1 MVHHR
6 EEDLIGIPFPNHSS
20 DVLCSLN
27 EQRRDGL
34 LCDVILI
41 VRDQEYRTHRSVLAA
56 CSQYFKKLFT
66 VATTDGGDPQH
77 ATAVYEI
84 DFVAPDSLTA
94 ILEFAYTSTLTV
106 TASNVKEILNAAQML
121 EIPCIINVCLEI
133 MDSGGDGGGGSREEE
148 GEEDEEEEEEDE
160 EEEEEEEDEE
170 EDGGSRKDEQEEDN
184 VSEKSLQSL
193 ESRGEQMPHGT
204 EDSPPP
210 STSAFHRELD
220 HRRES
225 SQHKSPDT
233 MTSKQESM
241 ESRAL
246 KDFSIESLLQEGL
259 YPRMSTLDRRA
270 NFSPLIPGF
279 YPSVWAAELPVLP
292 QQLLN
297 PAHPHPGV
305 SPQARHHHSFPAAAP
320 LEHSRPLDL
329 AVKREMIKEE
339 MKEEAPPSFIQ
350 GDLLKDFISSGL
362 GGPISAGKVTSDGHS
377 LAPIKDEADFRSY
390 LSFLSS
396 ASHLGALFPPW
407 QLEEERKM
415 KPKASQQC
423 PICNKVIQGAG
434 KLPRHMRTHTGEK
447 PYMCTICEVR
457 FTRQDKLKIH
467 MRKHTGERPYICL
480 HCNSKF
486 VHNYDLKNHLR
497 IHTGVR
503 PYQCEHCYK
512 SFTRSDHLHRHI
524 KRQSCRISR
533 PRRGRKPAAWRSAPA
548 GNFLCPPAVAA
559 NQLGE
564 NGLSPA
570 FQGAKGQGLGELLGF
585 SSRALGF
592 KCVDGSGRES
602 REGRP
607 AQGKH
612 VTEEERVGPGRQR
625 GVFAFALAG
634 EEVLT
639 HSPFYAPTSDP
650 WIMRLE
656 RAPPISE
663 AAK

>member
-1 MVHHR
+1 MDVVSNDLK
-6 EEDLIGIPFPNHSS
+6 EDLIGIPFPNHSS

-66 VATTDGGDPQH
+66 VATTDARDHHPT
-77 ATAVYEI
+77 AAVYEI
-84 DFVAPDSLTA
+84 DFVAPECLTA

-133 MDSGGDGGGGSREEE
+133 MDSGGGGGGGGGRRVVE
-148 GEEDEEEEEEDE
+148 GEEDEEEEEDAEEDE

-170 EDGGSRKDEQEEDN
+170 EDAGSRKDD
-184 VSEKSLQSL
+184 
-193 ESRGEQMPHGT
+193 
-204 EDSPPP
+204 
-210 STSAFHRELD
+210 
-220 HRRES
+220 
-225 SQHKSPDT
+225 
-233 MTSKQESM
+233 
-241 ESRAL
+241 RAL

-259 YPRMSTLDRRA
+259 YPRMSTLDRRT
-270 NFSPLIPGF
+270 NFSPLLPGF
-279 YPSVWAAELPVLP
+279 YPSMWAAEFPAFT
-292 QQLLN
+292 QQLLD
-297 PAHPHPGV
+297 PSHHQHPH
-305 SPQARHHHSFPAAAP
+305 A
-320 LEHSRPLDL
+320 SRPLDL
-329 AVKREMIKEE
+329 AVKREIIKEE
-339 MKEEAPPSFIQ
+339 MKEEVPPSLLH
-350 GDLLKDFISSGL
+350 GDFLKEFVSSGL
-362 GGPISAGKVTSDGHS
+362 GSTMNAGSVPSEGHA
-377 LAPIKDEADFRSY
+377 LGQIKDEADFRSY

-533 PRRGRKPAAWRSAPA
+533 PRRGRKPAAWRSTPTS
-548 GNFLCPPAVAA
+548 NFLCPPTAA
-559 NQLGE
+559 TNRFEE

-570 FQGAKGQGLGELLGF
+570 YQGVKSHGLGEMLGL
-585 SSRALGF
+585 SNRGLGF
-592 KCVDGSGRES
+592 KSVDGAGRES
-602 REGRP
+602 REERR
-607 AQGKH
+607 AEGKQRA
-612 VTEEERVGPGRQR
+612 EEEKTGEGRQR

-639 HSPFYAPTSDP
+639 RSPFYAATSDP
-650 WIMRLE
+650 WTMRLE
-656 RAPPISE
+656 LIFLRVVASMGE
-663 AAK
+663 VTGN

>member
-1 MVHHR
+1 MVQHR

-41 VRDQEYRTHRSVLAA
+41 VRDQEYRTHRSILAA

-66 VATTDGGDPQH
+66 VATADGGDH
-77 ATAVYEI
+77 HHTAAIYEI
-84 DFVAPDSLTA
+84 DFVAPESLTA

-133 MDSGGDGGGGSREEE
+133 MDSGGGDGRGGGGREEE
-148 GEEDEEEEEEDE
+148 GEEDEEEEEDAEEEE

-170 EDGGSRKDEQEEDN
+170 EDVGSRKDEQEEEEDN
-184 VSEKSLQSL
+184 ISERSLQ
-193 ESRGEQMPHGT
+193 
-204 EDSPPP
+204 
-210 STSAFHRELD
+210 
-220 HRRES
+220 
-225 SQHKSPDT
+225 
-233 MTSKQESM
+233 SM

-259 YPRMSTLDRRA
+259 YPRMSSLDRRA
-270 NFSPLIPGF
+270 NFSPFLPYPTMWAPEFPGF
-279 YPSVWAAELPVLP
+279 P
-292 QQLLN
+292 QQLLD
-297 PAHPHPGV
+297 PGHHQHPHAGV
-305 SPQARHHHSFPAAAP
+305 SPQARHPHTFPTSAP
-320 LEHSRPLDL
+320 LEASRPLNL
-329 AVKREMIKEE
+329 AVKREIIKEE
-339 MKEEAPPSFIQ
+339 MKEEVPSSLLQ
-350 GDLLKDFISSGL
+350 GDFLKEFVSSGL
-362 GGPISAGKVTSDGHS
+362 GSTMNTGSVASEGHA
-377 LAPIKDEADFRSY
+377 LGPIKDEADFRSY

-457 FTRQDKLKIH
+457 FTQDKLKIH

-533 PRRGRKPAAWRSAPA
+533 PRRGRKPAAWRSTHTT
-548 GNFLCPPAVAA
+548 NFLCPPAAA
-559 NQLGE
+559 TNQFEE

-570 FQGAKGQGLGELLGF
+570 YQGVKSQGLGEMLGLGN
-585 SSRALGF
+585 RALGF
-592 KCVDGSGRES
+592 KSVDGAGREE
-602 REGRP
+602 RRVE
-607 AQGKH
+607 GKH
-612 VTEEERVGPGRQR
+612 VAEEEKARAGRQR
-625 GVFAFALAG
+625 GVFAFTLAG
-634 EEVLT
+634 EDVLT
-639 HSPFYAPTSDP
+639 HSPFYAATSDP
-650 WIMRLE
+650 WTMRLE
-656 RAPPISE
+656 RAPPIPE
-663 AAK
+663 PAK

>member
-66 VATTDGGDPQH
+66 VATTEGGDPH
-77 ATAVYEI
+77 HTAAAAVYEI
-84 DFVAPDSLTA
+84 DFVAPESLTA

-106 TASNVKEILNAAQML
+106 TASNVKEILTAAQML

-133 MDSGGDGGGGSREEE
+133 MDSEDGGGGGGREGKEEE

-160 EEEEEEEDEE
+160 VDEEEEEDEE
-170 EDGGSRKDEQEEDN
+170 EDMGFRKDEQEEEDN
-184 VSEKSLQSL
+184 VSERSLQSL
-193 ESRGEQMPHGT
+193 ESRGEQTPLGT
-204 EDSPPP
+204 EDSSPP
-210 STSAFHRELD
+210 STSTYQGQLD
-220 HRRES
+220 QL
-225 SQHKSPDT
+225 SQSQSPDT
-233 MTSKQESM
+233 FRGKQESM

-259 YPRMSTLDRRA
+259 YPRMSALDRRA
-270 NFSPLIPGF
+270 NFSPLMPGF
-279 YPSVWAAELPVLP
+279 YPSMWAAEFPGFP
-292 QQLLN
+292 HQLLN
-297 PAHPHPGV
+297 PTHSHAATT
-305 SPQARHHHSFPAAAP
+305 PQTRLTHTFPASTP
-320 LEHSRPLDL
+320 LEPSRPLDL
-329 AVKREMIKEE
+329 AVKREIIKEE
-339 MKEEAPPSFIQ
+339 IKEEVPPSLLQ
-350 GDLLKDFISSGL
+350 GDFLKEFVSSGL
-362 GGPISAGKVTSDGHS
+362 GGAINTRSASSESH
-377 LAPIKDEADFRSY
+377 IKEEADIRSY

-512 SFTRSDHLHRHI
+512 SFTRSDHLHRHL

-533 PRRGRKPAAWRSAPA
+533 PRRGRKPTAWRSAPT
-548 GNFLCPPAVAA
+548 GSFLCPPTVTAGQV
-559 NQLGE
+559 E
-564 NGLSPA
+564 ESPSY
-570 FQGAKGQGLGELLGF
+570 QGVKNHGLGELLGF
-585 SSRALGF
+585 GGRGLGF
-592 KCVDGSGRES
+592 KSMDGSVRES
-602 REGRP
+602 REERQAEGRQ
-607 AQGKH
+607 AA
-612 VTEEERVGPGRQR
+612 EEEKAGGLRQR
-625 GVFAFALAG
+625 GVFAFTLAG
-634 EEVLT
+634 EEMLT
-639 HSPFYAPTSDP
+639 HSPFYAASADP
-650 WIMRLE
+650 WTMRLE
-656 RAPPISE
+656 RAPPIPES
-663 AAK
+663 AK